1 MINGTSPRALPWAIT
16 FRAVGAETELPTAKR
31 EGKNMT
37 LYPYRCFPFLVVL
50 TLAVGVSAQRSNEDA
65 KSDALPKEVR
75 GYKIHHAQVELKK
88 TKESDKKKSGKKA
101 EQEEYDETEPILI
114 RLGEAQLVSAS
125 PLGVTFDVPVILAAV
140 KQQGDVDR
148 LVFEDMSVNDTPV
161 TLEDYV
167 YPFKL
172 PNKEPLS
179 LAPPLRIF
187 VSTPQAVLRTIDDLL
202 NSKEVWQVTG
212 RIYVCGHFKKYLFTF
227 KRAVPV
233 DVQTSINN
241 PLR

>member
-1 MINGTSPRALPWAIT
+1 
-16 FRAVGAETELPTAKR
+16 
-31 EGKNMT
+31 MT
-37 LYPYRCFPFLVVL
+37 IYPYRCFPILLVLVFAI
-50 TLAVGVSAQRSNEDA
+50 TVSAQRSNENAKDDA
-65 KSDALPKEVR
+65 QLKEVR
-75 GYKIHHAQVELKK
+75 GYKIHRAQVELKK
-88 TKESDKKKSGKKA
+88 TKESDKKKSKKA
-101 EQEEYDETEPILI
+101 EQEEYDETEPLLI

-167 YPFKL
+167 HPFKL

-179 LAPPLRIF
+179 LAPSLRIF
-187 VSTPQAVLRTIDDLL
+187 VSTPQAVLRTIDEFL
-202 NSKEVWQVTG
+202 NSKEVWQVSG

-227 KRAVPV
+227 RRAVPV

>member
-1 MINGTSPRALPWAIT
+1 MN
-16 FRAVGAETELPTAKR
+16 
-31 EGKNMT
+31 
-37 LYPYRCFPFLVVL
+37 LYSYRCFSILLVVVF
-50 TLAVGVSAQRSNEDA
+50 AISASAQRSDESG

-75 GYKIHHAQVELKK
+75 GYKIHRVEVELKK
-88 TKESDKKKSGKKA
+88 PKESDKKKSGKKA
-101 EQEEYDETEPILI
+101 EQEYDETEPILI

-125 PLGVTFDVPVILAAV
+125 PLGVTFDVPVIIAAV

-148 LVFEDMSVNDTPV
+148 LVFEDMIVNDTPV

-167 YPFKL
+167 HPFKL
-172 PNKEPLS
+172 PNKEPLN
-179 LAPPLRIF
+179 LAPSLRIF
-187 VSTPQAVLRTIDDLL
+187 VSTPQAVLRTIDEFLD
-202 NSKEVWQVTG
+202 SKEVWKVTG

-241 PLR
+241 PVR

>member
-1 MINGTSPRALPWAIT
+1 
-16 FRAVGAETELPTAKR
+16 
-31 EGKNMT
+31 MT
-37 LYPYRCFPFLVVL
+37 LYSYRCFLILMVL
-50 TLAVGVSAQRSNEDA
+50 TFAITVSAQRSNESA
-65 KSDALPKEVR
+65 RSDALPKEVR
-75 GYKIHHAQVELKK
+75 GYKIHRAQVELKK
-88 TKESDKKKSGKKA
+88 TKDSDKKKSDKKA
-101 EQEEYDETEPILI
+101 DKDEYDETEPLLI

-148 LVFEDMSVNDTPV
+148 LVFEDMIVNDTPV

-167 YPFKL
+167 HPFKL

-179 LAPPLRIF
+179 LAPSLRIF
-187 VSTPQAVLRTIDDLL
+187 VNTPQAVLRTIDEVL
-202 NSKEVWQVTG
+202 NSKEVWQVSG

>member
-1 MINGTSPRALPWAIT
+1 MN
-16 FRAVGAETELPTAKR
+16 
-31 EGKNMT
+31 
-37 LYPYRCFPFLVVL
+37 LYPYRCFPILMVL
-50 TLAVGVSAQRSNEDA
+50 TFAASVPAQRSNE
-65 KSDALPKEVR
+65 SDQPKEVR
-75 GYKIHHAQVELKK
+75 GYKIHRAQVELKK
-88 TKESDKKKSGKKA
+88 TKESDKKKSRKS
-101 EQEEYDETEPILI
+101 EQEEYDETEPLLI
-114 RLGEAQLVSAS
+114 RLGDAQLVSAS

-148 LVFEDMSVNDTPV
+148 LVFEDMRVNDTPV

-167 YPFKL
+167 HPFSL

-179 LAPPLRIF
+179 LTPPLRIF
-187 VSTPQAVLRTIDDLL
+187 VSTPQAVLRTIDDIF
-202 NSKEVWQVTG
+202 NSKDVWQVTG
-212 RIYVCGHFKKYLFTF
+212 RIYVCGHFKKYLFKF

>member
-1 MINGTSPRALPWAIT
+1 MT
-16 FRAVGAETELPTAKR
+16 FFH
-31 EGKNMT
+31 
-37 LYPYRCFPFLVVL
+37 YRCFPILMVL
-50 TLAVGVSAQRSNEDA
+50 TFAVSVPAQRSNE
-65 KSDALPKEVR
+65 SDQPKEVR
-75 GYKIHHAQVELKK
+75 GYKIHRAQVELKK
-88 TKESDKKKSGKKA
+88 TKESDKKKSKKP
-101 EQEEYDETEPILI
+101 EQEEYDETEPLLI

-125 PLGVTFDVPVILAAV
+125 PLGVTFDVPVVLAAV
-140 KQQGDVDR
+140 KQQGDVNR
-148 LVFEDMSVNDTPV
+148 LVFEDMTVNGTPV

-167 YPFKL
+167 HPFTL

-187 VSTPQAVLRTIDDLL
+187 VSTPQAVLRTIDDIF
-202 NSKEVWQVTG
+202 NSKDVWQVTG
-212 RIYVCGHFKKYLFTF
+212 RIYVCGHFKKYLFKF